1 LAIVSASLRRTL
13 PCRYRAS
20 LASCYAGYGGAAKE
34 AELRQHQPID
44 VAFAGVNV
52 SQLAV
57 AVFGV
62 VVTTGEYSKIE
73 WRRTGERQYDR
84 IVAEDSPTEPRE
96 TTLVGEKLEVQPPL
110 SERPPRACHVVHDR
124 GSAEMYFSR
133 EKVAELLASGGFF
146 WLDLDQPEAADFEIL
161 REAFGFHPLAV
172 EDSEHFDQRAKIEDY
187 DDFVFLVVYGASPDE
202 DRLVEVHCF
211 YSERF
216 LVTVHRDDCPAFA
229 GIRQRY
235 QKRDEAIDRPS
246 LLLYRIV
253 DGLVDSFFPILA
265 DFDDRIDELED
276 EIFREASDKQLQEI
290 FAMKRLLVGMRKAVS
305 PQRDAFAGLM
315 GGVAELPGLAEGDE
329 RYFRDVYDHLI
340 RISDLIDSYRDLLSS
355 AMDVYLSTVSNRLN
369 GVTKQLAVIAT
380 IFLPL
385 AWLTGF
391 FGQNFGW
398 LVRSIGGWEAFVGLG
413 VGTELVAL
421 AILLALFR
429 RRGWF

>member
-1 LAIVSASLRRTL
+1 M
-13 PCRYRAS
+13 
-20 LASCYAGYGGAAKE
+20 
-34 AELRQHQPID
+34 
-44 VAFAGVNV
+44 
-52 SQLAV
+52 
-57 AVFGV
+57 
-62 VVTTGEYSKIE
+62 
-73 WRRTGERQYDR
+73 
-84 IVAEDSPTEPRE
+84 AEDSTSDLRPAG
-96 TTLVGEKLEVQPPL
+96 LGGERSNGRPAPL
-110 SERPPRACHVVHDR
+110 SRKGPTVCQVSHDR
-124 GSAEMYFSR
+124 GSAEMHFSR
-133 EKVAELLASGGFF
+133 ETVAELLASGGFF
-146 WLDLDQPEAADFEIL
+146 WLDLDRPEADDFEIL
-161 REAFGFHPLAV
+161 REVFGFHPLAV

-216 LVTVHRDDCPAFA
+216 LVTVHQDDCPAFA
-229 GIRQRY
+229 EIRRRY

-276 EIFREASDKQLQEI
+276 EIFRNASDKQLQEI
-290 FAMKRLLVGMRKAVS
+290 FQMKRLLVGMRKAVS

-315 GGVAELPGLAEGDE
+315 GGVAELPGLAAGDE

-369 GVTKQLAVIAT
+369 AVMKQLAVIAT

-398 LVRSIGGWEAFVGLG
+398 LVRSIGGWETFVGLG

-421 AILLALFR
+421 AILLAFFK